1 MNKETYKQHSFS
13 YMIVYQKLHVSLK
26 KKYFCWMLKC
36 HTGYT
41 HCFLCG
47 LQKLLLRHLCKFL
60 HFILWEGI
68 LKRKGKIVKSTT
80 KWGLLILSC
89 VSCISVPVE
98 ETDKGCQL
106 AHLTFW
112 SALEPKDRQNKKLH
126 YLSRIISWS
135 FAWNRCFTGK
145 KRKKKKEVPK
155 HTYLYIT
162 TAYFLVSLIQ
172 WKPFDRPF
180 SSDLI
185 FLKRKYM
192 QLHKAGSSLY
202 RVNDYFQ
209 V

>member
-1 MNKETYKQHSFS
+1 MHE
-13 YMIVYQKLHVSLK
+13 IDVSLK
-26 KKYFCWMLKC
+26 K
-36 HTGYT
+36 
-41 HCFLCG
+41 
-47 LQKLLLRHLCKFL
+47 
-60 HFILWEGI
+60 
-68 LKRKGKIVKSTT
+68 RK
-80 KWGLLILSC
+80 
-89 VSCISVPVE
+89 
-98 ETDKGCQL
+98 
-106 AHLTFW
+106 
-112 SALEPKDRQNKKLH
+112 KKE
-126 YLSRIISWS
+126 
-135 FAWNRCFTGK
+135 

-185 FLKRKYM
+185 FLKGKYM